1 MAHCICGCDSIGAD
15 RLNSSD
21 VMVRNV
27 GPNAVN
33 ARITVRGVPKTP
45 EPAGGNGYELT
56 RAYYDLDGK
65 EVDPSAVKLGDRMV
79 VVLSVTTSQSGW
91 ARLVLND
98 PLPAGFAIDNPSLVR
113 AGDVAALDWLAPLD
127 NAAHT
132 EYQTDRFTVAF
143 DLKDTTEF
151 QFAYMARAIA
161 PGSFNL
167 PAATLEDMYRPER
180 QARTDAGRGEE
191 GRAEQADL
199 EQAAAR
205 QLRCGE
211 RCVAHCCYGSA
222 GS

>member
-1 MAHCICGCDSIGAD
+1 MK
-15 RLNSSD
+15 
-21 VMVRNV
+21 NV
-27 GPNAVN
+27 GKSVVD
-33 ARITVRGVPKTP
+33 ARVTVTGVPETP
-45 EPAGGNGYELT
+45 EPASGNGYALT
-56 RAYYDLDGK
+56 RVYYDLDGN
-65 EVDPSAVKLGDRMV
+65 EIDPSAVKLGDRMV

-180 QARTDAGRGEE
+180 QARTDAGHVEVIGPL
-191 GRAEQADL
+191 Q
-199 EQAAAR
+199 
-205 QLRCGE
+205 
-211 RCVAHCCYGSA
+211 
-222 GS
+222 